1 MAPAGWLPQTA
12 TRAEFRERGDGAR
25 KDTVDT
31 SHRTQLEVIGLRPR
45 WRARHAREA
54 PGAVCVA
61 TVGSDRQVVGDAS
74 ITRAINGK
82 RIVTVAVKPLTTREP
97 RWDALALVSDLAP
110 DWLSLPVSSAL
121 VGTGSRAVAS
131 RAATT
136 RRR

>member
-1 MAPAGWLPQTA
+1 
-12 TRAEFRERGDGAR
+12 
-25 KDTVDT
+25 
-31 SHRTQLEVIGLRPR
+31 
-45 WRARHAREA
+45 
-54 PGAVCVA
+54 VA

-97 RWDALALVSDLAP
+97 RWDVLALVSDLAP
-110 DWLSLPVSSAL
+110 DWLSLPVSSAR
-121 VGTGSRAVAS
+121 VGTGSGAVAS